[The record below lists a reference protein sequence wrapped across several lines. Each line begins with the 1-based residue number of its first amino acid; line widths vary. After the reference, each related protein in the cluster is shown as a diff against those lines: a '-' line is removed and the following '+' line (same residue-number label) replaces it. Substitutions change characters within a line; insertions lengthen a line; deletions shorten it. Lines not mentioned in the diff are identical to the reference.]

1 MRYILTKDFKL
12 IKTDAGLYQ
21 NVSGDANIEIT
32 DDPKVQGILLKPFQT
47 VTVSGKIYARR
58 VSGGGNCALA
68 VLPFSNFA
76 STETPTETN
85 EGGETNSETETAPV
99 AEPVSEPDNSCHCHK
114 PPANPYDV
122 FDNNFFNGEYKPHFP
137 PPKPPMPPIRQ
148 FDEGEDLI
156 LRIPK
161 SALDKGQKK
170 FVVELPDRK
179 RG

>member
-12 IKTDAGLYQ
+12 IKTESGLYQ

-47 VTVSGKIYARR
+47 VTISGKIYARR

-68 VLPFSNFA
+68 VLPFSNVS
-76 STETPTETN
+76 STETTTETN
-85 EGGETNSETETAPV
+85 EDGETNSESEVAPV
-99 AEPVSEPDNSCHCHK
+99 AEPDNSCHCHK
-114 PPANPYDV
+114 PPVNPYEV
-122 FDNNFFNGEYKPHFP
+122 FDNGFFNGEYKPHFP
-137 PPKPPMPPIRQ
+137 PPKPPIKQ

-161 SALDKGQKK
+161 SVLENGQKK

-179 RG
+179 KG